1 VRHKCHPETETPG
14 FWPGVPG
21 AKKGEAFA
29 RLQNLYLTFF
39 DLSSTN
45 NNNNKKIAQKQQNIC
60 MEE

>member
-1 VRHKCHPETETPG
+1 
-14 FWPGVPG
+14 
-21 AKKGEAFA
+21 
-29 RLQNLYLTFF
+29 LQNLYLTFF